1 MDEGEA
7 VALLMAFWAVL
18 AYAVYLRVFVVRP
31 LRKTV
36 RRVELENARLTAAPV
51 AVPSTP
57 TEPGDLRRIQDRLQ
71 VLERIAVEK
80 ENSLTRKIEDL
91 RAAQG

>member
-36 RRVELENARLTAAPV
+36 RRVELENARLTAS
-51 AVPSTP
+51 STP
-57 TEPGDLRRIQDRLQ
+57 AAPQELDDFRKIQQRLN

-80 ENSLTRKIEDL
+80 ENTLSRQIEDL

>member
-36 RRVELENARLTAAPV
+36 RRVELENARLTAAPA

-57 TEPGDLRRIQDRLQ
+57 AEPGDLRRIQDRLQ

-80 ENSLTRKIEDL
+80 ENSLTREIEDL